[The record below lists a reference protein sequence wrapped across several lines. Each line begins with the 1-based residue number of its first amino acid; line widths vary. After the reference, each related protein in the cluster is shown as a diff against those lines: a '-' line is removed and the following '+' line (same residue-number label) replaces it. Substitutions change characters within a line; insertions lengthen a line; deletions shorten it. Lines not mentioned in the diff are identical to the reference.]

1 MTERELIELGFRR
14 VDVKAE
20 ESFQLTDYD
29 WYYYEYIFGG
39 DYVALDLASFTDED
53 SFPRTGEENDWHIR
67 MDEIDDSI
75 HITDISDVKVL
86 IDSIYKIIG
95 ILYKNK

>member
-1 MTERELIELGFRR
+1 MTEKELIDLDFTRI
-14 VDVKAE
+14 DVKADE
-20 ESFQLTDYD
+20 FVSPVD

-39 DYVALDLASFTDED
+39 DYGALDLTSFTAND
-53 SFPRTGEENDWHIR
+53 SFPRTGDEKDWYVL

-75 HITDISDVKVL
+75 HITNISDVKVL
-86 IDSIYKIIG
+86 IDSIYKVID

>member
-1 MTERELIELGFRR
+1 MTEKELIDLDFTRI
-14 VDVKAE
+14 DVKAE

-39 DYVALDLASFTDED
+39 DYYTFDLTSFTANDT
-53 SFPRTGEENDWHIR
+53 FPRTGEENDWYVH
-67 MDEIDDSI
+67 MVEIDDSI
-75 HITDISDVKVL
+75 HITNISDVKVL
-86 IDSIYKIIG
+86 IDSVYKIID